1 MARTVGS
8 AAEDTRER
16 ILDASRELFVEQ
28 GYAGTSVRDIADRL
42 GMTKGSLYYHFA
54 SKEELLLA
62 LMTPLVEAL
71 DDFVAQA
78 RAAEVISGE
87 LLRMLVD
94 RLDEH
99 GPVLRSLFGDP
110 SVAHHVLDRLRLNE
124 RLVAMLGAL
133 GATDDPMGQ
142 LRARCAL
149 GVINTGVL
157 APTDLAR
164 RKDPTGPPPN
174 RPRLTEAEKGFVVGA
189 ALAVL
194 GAPVPN

>member
-8 AAEDTRER
+8 AAEDTRTR

-28 GYAGTSVRDIADRL
+28 GYAGTSVRDIADRM

-62 LMTPLVEAL
+62 LMTPLVDAL
-71 DDFVAQA
+71 DEFVAKA
-78 RAAEVISGE
+78 RATEVITGD

-110 SVAHHVLDRLRLNE
+110 SVAHSLLDRLRLPE
-124 RLVAMLGAL
+124 RIQAVVGAI
-133 GATDDPMGQ
+133 GGTDDPIGR

-157 APTDLAR
+157 APTDLAP
-164 RKDPTGPPPN
+164 KGPSGKPPN
-174 RPRLTEAEKGFVVGA
+174 RPRLTDEEKRFVVGA

-194 GAPVPN
+194 AAQVPD